1 MGKFIDL
8 TGTTINEITI
18 LCKDEELS
26 KQKGRL
32 YWKCQCSCGR
42 IKSIRSDGLKK
53 IKTCGECN
61 KNLIGQKFG
70 RLLVLEKGKKDKA
83 QHQYYICKCDCGNIC
98 EINSDNLRRGLT
110 KSCGCLHS
118 EITHKNTFKDITGQ
132 KFGKLTAINYEIKN
146 SKVYW
151 KCKCDCG
158 NEILVFLGHL
168 QNGHTTSCGCD
179 KSSKGEKE
187 IASLLD
193 AANLNYIHDKQYF
206 KDLILPSGGIGRYD
220 YIILDKN
227 NAPQR
232 IIEFDG
238 EQHFKDCWSSVENV
252 KLNDEV
258 KNKYAFEHNIPI
270 VRIPYWER
278 NNITLDMLMGD
289 IYEIQM
295 APDMEEAQG
304 IEEGE

>member
-158 NEILVFLGHL
+158 NETTVASSNLI
-168 QNGHTTSCGCD
+168 NGHTTSCGCI
-179 KSSKGEKE
+179 KSKGEFL
-187 IASLLD
+187 IRQLLLELNISFKTEYIFK
-193 AANLNYIHDKQYF
+193 NLSNRRFDFY
-206 KDLILPSGGIGRYD
+206 LT
-220 YIILDKN
+220 DKN
-227 NAPQR
+227 
-232 IIEFDG
+232 ICIEYDG
-238 EQHFKDCWSSVENV
+238 KQHFNYNTNWYKTKEDYLIAKKRDLEKDEYCKKNNIPLIRISYSDYDKLNKEYLKKLIEEAQEVENV
-252 KLNDEV
+252 
-258 KNKYAFEHNIPI
+258 
-270 VRIPYWER
+270 
-278 NNITLDMLMGD
+278 
-289 IYEIQM
+289 
-295 APDMEEAQG
+295 
-304 IEEGE
+304 